1 MNQQPRQLDQ
11 LQRWMQAVIT
21 WPGEIQDG
29 ITSPDAQSAIP
40 LSPDE
45 LESVITRSSQ
55 QTSEERIGIYANAY
69 YARLLECLSEE
80 YPALIEALGETA
92 FAAFCLQYLQTCPS
106 TSYTLGDLGARF
118 PQFLAENRPEREET
132 GTPDWTDFLIE
143 LATLERL
150 YSEVFDGPGIEQA
163 PLLTP
168 ETLNAI
174 SPEAWPELKL
184 QMAPCFRL
192 CQFQFPVHEYITSVR
207 KEEAPSIPEPETTY
221 LAITRRNFV
230 VRRETVSEPE
240 YFLLSRLQQ
249 GQRVG
254 EAIAELVEA
263 DFPGTDELATQ
274 LRQWFAHWTAAAFI
288 IGLSSVSAADEGPE
302 TQTAPT

>member
-40 LSPDE
+40 LAPDE

-80 YPALIEALGETA
+80 YPALIAALGETA

-118 PQFLAENRPEREET
+118 PQFLTENRPEREET

-150 YSEVFDGPGIEQA
+150 YSEVFDGPGIEQT
-163 PLLTP
+163 PLLTS
-168 ETLNAI
+168 EKLNAI
-174 SPEAWPELKL
+174 SPEEWPELKL
-184 QMAPCFRL
+184 QVAPCFRL
-192 CQFQFPVHEYITSVR
+192 CEFRFPVHEYITSVR

-221 LAITRRNFV
+221 LAITCRNFV
-230 VRRETVSEPE
+230 VRRETISQPE
-240 YFLLSRLQQ
+240 HFLLSRLQQ
-249 GQRVG
+249 GRRVG
-254 EAIAELVEA
+254 EAIAELVES
-263 DFPGTDELATQ
+263 DFPGTDELAKQ

-288 IGLSSVSAADEGPE
+288 IGVSSESDEDQSPE
-302 TQTAPT
+302 TQTGPT